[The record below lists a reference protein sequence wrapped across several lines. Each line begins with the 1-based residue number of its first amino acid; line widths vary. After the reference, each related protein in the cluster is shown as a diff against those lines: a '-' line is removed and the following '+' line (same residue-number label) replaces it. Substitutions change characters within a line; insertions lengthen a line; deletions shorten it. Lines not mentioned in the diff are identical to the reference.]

1 MANYFTV
8 EVTPTVTASRQHVAA
23 FTVGDVL
30 FDWTEV
36 QIPKGTSKVIGATML
51 VRPKGNAAVA
61 ANIFGANLIFS
72 KTNTQT
78 LGTINSTPDKIPS
91 NDFLGFIDLDD
102 DNSFTSS
109 TLKSTAV
116 GMATRNSANGS
127 TFPNIL
133 ITPSQQGAN
142 VGFDKFYVG
151 GQATGAFDFR
161 TIVRLNDAS
170 GNMDVSVAGTTLATD
185 GTSMDIRAHFIA
197 GDVLHAHDDAVIGT
211 VASVTDATDLELTA
225 NFTAGTLADDDYVY
239 NINPIRIILFFE
251 Q

>member
-1 MANYFTV
+1 MSKYFTV

-151 GQATGAFDFR
+151 GQAAGAFDFR
-161 TIVRLNDAS
+161 TIVRINDGDIDTS
-170 GNMDVSVAGTTLATD
+170 SPGTTLATD
-185 GTSMDIRAHFIA
+185 GTSMDIRKHFIA

-225 NFTAGTLADDDYVY
+225 ALSTGVLEDDDYVY

>member
-1 MANYFTV
+1 MSKYFTV

-78 LGTINSTPDKIPS
+78 LGTINSTPDQVPS

-151 GQATGAFDFR
+151 GQAAGAFDFR
-161 TIVRLNDAS
+161 TIVRINDGDIDTS
-170 GNMDVSVAGTTLATD
+170 SPGTTLATD
-185 GTSMDIRAHFIA
+185 GTSMDIRKHFIA

-225 NFTAGTLADDDYVY
+225 ALSTGVLEDDDYVY

>member
-1 MANYFTV
+1 MSKYFTV

-51 VRPKGNAAVA
+51 VRPKGNSAVA

-78 LGTINSTPDKIPS
+78 LGTINSTPDQVPS

-151 GQATGAFDFR
+151 GQAAGAFDFR
-161 TIVRLNDAS
+161 TIVRINDGDIDTS
-170 GNMDVSVAGTTLATD
+170 SPGTTLATD
-185 GTSMDIRAHFIA
+185 GTSMDIRKHFIA

-225 NFTAGTLADDDYVY
+225 ALSTGVLEDDDYVY